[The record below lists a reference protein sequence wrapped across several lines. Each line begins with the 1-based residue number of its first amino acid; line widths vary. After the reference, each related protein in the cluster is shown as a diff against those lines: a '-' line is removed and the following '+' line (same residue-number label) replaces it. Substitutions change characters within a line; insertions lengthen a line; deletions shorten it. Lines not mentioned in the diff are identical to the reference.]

1 MKTGDGPSDRPAA
14 SAWPSRE
21 SFSWGSVGSS
31 EPIGSGGNTSA
42 DEGTSQA
49 ANLEPPHLDTDW
61 GARRI
66 DYSPQRPAMP
76 SVLFKL
82 STGDWYS
89 REVESE
95 DAAVKQVKS
104 FFDRH
109 DEYLRDW
116 IRVDGNAWIARSAV
130 VAVEVR
136 EGPAPEAAIR

>member
-1 MKTGDGPSDRPAA
+1 MAPPSP
-14 SAWPSRE
+14 
-21 SFSWGSVGSS
+21 GSTP
-31 EPIGSGGNTSA
+31 PIVS
-42 DEGTSQA
+42 
-49 ANLEPPHLDTDW
+49 HLGTDW
-61 GARRI
+61 APGGSTILRSA
-66 DYSPQRPAMP
+66 PAMP

-116 IRVDGNAWIARSAV
+116 IRVDGNAWIARHAV

-136 EGPAPEAAIR
+136 EDPAPEAAIG

>member
-1 MKTGDGPSDRPAA
+1 
-14 SAWPSRE
+14 
-21 SFSWGSVGSS
+21 
-31 EPIGSGGNTSA
+31 
-42 DEGTSQA
+42 
-49 ANLEPPHLDTDW
+49 
-61 GARRI
+61 
-66 DYSPQRPAMP
+66 MP

-136 EGPAPEAAIR
+136 EGPAPEAEVR

>member
-1 MKTGDGPSDRPAA
+1 MTAVPGGSTDPCSGRASPGLTSRFAPATDSATSDVWARIGHQEDRLF
-14 SAWPSRE
+14 SAP
-21 SFSWGSVGSS
+21 V
-31 EPIGSGGNTSA
+31 
-42 DEGTSQA
+42 
-49 ANLEPPHLDTDW
+49 
-61 GARRI
+61 
-66 DYSPQRPAMP
+66 P

-82 STGDWYS
+82 STGDSYS

-95 DAAVKQVKS
+95 EAAIKQVKS

-136 EGPAPEAAIR
+136 KDSEPEAAIG

>member
-1 MKTGDGPSDRPAA
+1 MRRRTGWA
-14 SAWPSRE
+14 
-21 SFSWGSVGSS
+21 SVGSS
-31 EPIGSGGNTSA
+31 EPIGSGGRSRNTSA

-49 ANLEPPHLDTDW
+49 ANFEPLPLGHRLGT
-61 GARRI
+61 RRI

-116 IRVDGNAWIARSAV
+116 IRVDGNAWIARHAV

-136 EGPAPEAAIR
+136 EDPAPEAAIG